1 MRKVCKVRTL
11 AAIMTVVMVFSN
23 ASAVVAAEGGVE
35 ETVQTEEPA
44 ASDGNS
50 VTSENS
56 SNESA
61 SEETTPNTGADKDS
75 AGESDPKKTTPNT
88 GADEDSTGESDSEK
102 TTPDTGVN
110 EGSAGE
116 SDPEKTIP
124 DTGADEDS
132 AGESGPE
139 KTTPDTG
146 SNGTSTN
153 ESDPENTALKTE
165 SDADSAGESG
175 STETVPKADPDSEE
189 TTETVTDETL
199 VNATPEAVTDLDAAM
214 AQELEIMAL
223 QETET
228 EGELIK
234 LDTPTISWK
243 EEEGKI
249 KGYYVMSLVE
259 HCEDSYVVEIYK
271 DGSKL
276 TTVYQGVNHDP
287 AYVYDMRSH
296 LEESG
301 AYKLRVKAEGNEL
314 TGYAD
319 SEWSEFTS
327 EWNYTKPEAL
337 PTPEAPEWVA
347 NDPGKISFSLPENAG
362 GYRVWV
368 CRVGG
373 SKNGSSTFGNFSSP
387 IIYDAAQNMYEEG
400 AYTVTVTALSADVT
414 VYSHSEESAHSV
426 IYDTRENST
435 NVNDR
440 IDLTIENLDSS
451 NAVETIEKLTNK
463 TTADELKL
471 AMQTDEGVSNKIE
484 TLENKY
490 KTAMGISVET
500 PVVDESLSDVLPNAE
515 GQIKV
520 VGAALNSKEKDA
532 KLTLKITPPHGE
544 VPVDATVYHNF
555 VKLDISLEGV
565 SGELDVP
572 VTITM
577 PIPKGVLPN
586 RMRIIHYS
594 DNNTVKE
601 VLAPEI
607 IGEDT
612 VSFVLTSFSNFV
624 FANEKD
630 EVDKPT
636 TPEEPDKPTTPEE
649 PDKPT
654 TPEEPDKLTTPEEP
668 DKPTTPEEPDKPTTP
683 EEPVKPIIPDDS
695 KPSVPGDSNNASD
708 AGSSS
713 SSSSSASNAGSAN
726 VIKAWK
732 PSTPEDIKRYSYV
745 AAVKPIYTASVKNAT
760 VVNSVQG
767 TKCIEAIET
776 LFPEYTI
783 ARTYNI
789 FADIL
794 RGNKVVYQTEFP
806 IQITLSIEK
815 DLYKAGREFALVCVS
830 KNGEVQIYN
839 DMDKNPDTI
848 TINSNTFYAYALVYK
863 DMAGLEVQ

>member
-11 AAIMTVVMVFSN
+11 AAIMTAVMVFSN

-75 AGESDPKKTTPNT
+75 AGESDPEKTTPNT
-88 GADEDSTGESDSEK
+88 GADEGSAGESDSEK

-116 SDPEKTIP
+116 SD
-124 DTGADEDS
+124 
-132 AGESGPE
+132 PE

-223 QETET
+223 QETEM

-271 DGSKL
+271 DGNKL

-287 AYVYDMRSH
+287 AYVYDMRMH

-314 TGYAD
+314 MGYAD

-327 EWNYTKPEAL
+327 EWKYNKPKAL
-337 PTPEAPEWVA
+337 PTPEAPQWVE

-362 GYRVWV
+362 GYLVWV

-532 KLTLKITPPHGE
+532 KLTLKITPPQGE

-636 TPEEPDKPTTPEE
+636 TPDEPDKPTTPEE
-649 PDKPT
+649 PDKPA
-654 TPEEPDKLTTPEEP
+654 TPEEP
-668 DKPTTPEEPDKPTTP
+668 DKPS
-683 EEPVKPIIPDDS
+683 IPDDS
-695 KPSVPGDSNNASD
+695 KPSVPSDSNNASD
-708 AGSSS
+708 TDSSS
-713 SSSSSASNAGSAN
+713 SSSSSASDTGSVN
-726 VIKAWK
+726 VMKAWK
-732 PSTPEDIKRYSYV
+732 PTSPEDIKRYSYV
-745 AAVKPIYTASVKNAT
+745 AAVRPIYTTSVKDAV

-767 TKCIEAIET
+767 TKCIEAIES

-789 FADIL
+789 FADRS
-794 RGNKVVYQTEFP
+794 RGNKVAYQTESP

-839 DMDKNPDTI
+839 DMDENPETI
-848 TINSNTFYAYALVYK
+848 TINTNTFHAYALVYK